1 MISFPPPPKKK
12 QHLKVSSIK
21 TRLKG
26 NEVKKVLTLKAGS
39 LKSRWFNGIPMGKQQ
54 KPLKQGYFIGKN
66 TFLKDI
72 L

>member
-1 MISFPPPPKKK
+1 MISSPPQKK
-12 QHLKVSSIK
+12 HLKVSSIK
-21 TRLKG
+21 KRLKG

-39 LKSRWFNGIPMGKQQ
+39 LEIQWFNGIPMGKQQ
-54 KPLKQGYFIGKN
+54 KIIETRLFIGKAK

>member
-1 MISFPPPPKKK
+1 MISFPRKK

-54 KPLKQGYFIGKN
+54 GIETRVLFWKN
-66 TFLKDI
+66 KNI
-72 L
+72 P